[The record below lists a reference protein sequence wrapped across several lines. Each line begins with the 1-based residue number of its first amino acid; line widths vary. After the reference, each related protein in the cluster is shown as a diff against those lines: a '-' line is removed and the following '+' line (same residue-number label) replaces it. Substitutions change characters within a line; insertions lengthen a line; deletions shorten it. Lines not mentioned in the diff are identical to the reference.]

1 MAAKQTVKSKNKKE
15 AKTRRASSA
24 VRQEVLSI
32 ISIAAS
38 LLLLFSAVSPE
49 RVGVL
54 GQWINTLL
62 FGLFGVGAVI
72 FPIIIIIL
80 NIFSIVSKKSF
91 DQTYQIVS
99 GLSILLLFLSFV
111 HLMGMDT
118 ALSYSSLFDY
128 IAGNFTE
135 GSLLNGGLTGALF
148 GNFFFT
154 ILGRAGSFIAV
165 SSVMLALLVFLT
177 GRSFFGGVRTAYRGV
192 KDSIDEI
199 KDGYEDYTY
208 EEESYEDL
216 QPGEIPM
223 KSRNVRKKSKYKQAV
238 NFVMAG
244 ATGKKEQTGGR
255 IQLFQDDFDKS
266 VKKPGSVLEI
276 EFNPEFSD
284 EKTAAAESLQDD
296 INTAYETTPSTDK
309 VKDEEYEADEFRIN
323 ITGIVDDD
331 EIPAAEDFYA
341 AHEISFLGDIED
353 IPRFGEKGEKA
364 QQADTKIQSN
374 IDFTGDNRRFSKKE
388 QKEMEKEAIVAQ
400 IAKEAVFAVDKQLP
414 HEFPPEGLLKKGAV
428 ENKSASK
435 AQILETSRKLEAT
448 LKSFGVEAKVMEVS
462 KGPTVTRYELS
473 PGQGVKVSK
482 ISGLADDLALNLAA
496 QGIRIEAPIP
506 GKAAVGIEVPNKE
519 AQIVYFHDIVS
530 DEEFK
535 RFPSNLAF
543 GLGKDIAG
551 KTVVYDIAKMPHLL
565 IAGATGAGK
574 SVCINTLV
582 GSILYKAP
590 PDLVKLIMIDPKVV
604 ELSVYN
610 GIPHLLIPVVT
621 DPKKASG
628 ALNWA
633 VREMLRR
640 YDLFAETGVRDLK
653 GYNQLAEQTVERE
666 IEPQIVIIIDE
677 LADLMMAAPGEVE
690 DSICRLAQMARA
702 AGLHLII
709 ATQRPSVDVIT
720 GVIKANI
727 PSRLAFSVS
736 SGTDSRTILDTV
748 GAEKLLGR
756 GDMLFS
762 PIGTNKPIRI
772 QGAFISDKEVEAMV
786 DFLKVDNEYSQ
797 EMIDKIT
804 SSSKEIEMSE
814 DADEFFEPA
823 VEFVIAKEK
832 ASASMLQRQFRIGY
846 NRAARLIEDLEAKGI
861 IGPEDGSKPRKVL
874 MTSYMW
880 QDIKSGQSAAGASA
894 SQDIAIDIQIAEE

>member
-1 MAAKQTVKSKNKKE
+1 MAAKRAKAFKSKKE
-15 AKTRRASSA
+15 PKAGAVAPALRA
-24 VRQEVLSI
+24 EIFSI
-32 ISIAAS
+32 ISIA
-38 LLLLFSAVSPE
+38 VSILMLISVIWPDS
-49 RVGVL
+49 VGVVGMLLNSILYGLL
-54 GQWINTLL
+54 GM
-62 FGLFGVGAVI
+62 GAI
-72 FPIIIIIL
+72 ILPIIIIVL
-80 NIFSIVSKKSF
+80 NVYTIVSKNGLN
-91 DQTYQIVS
+91 QVYQRVCIATIFVF
-99 GLSILLLFLSFV
+99 FLSFI
-111 HLMGMDT
+111 HLFGIDPEV
-118 ALSYSSLFDY
+118 SYNSFFEYISSNF
-128 IAGNFTE
+128 AGGNT
-135 GSLLNGGLTGALF
+135 LNGGLMGALF
-148 GNFFFT
+148 ANLLHAT
-154 ILGRAGSFIAV
+154 LGRAGSFIVAI
-165 SSVMLALLVFLT
+165 SIMLVLLVFLT
-177 GRSFFGGVRTAYRGV
+177 GRSFFGGVRKAYKGV
-192 KDSIDEI
+192 KDI
-199 KDGYEDYTY
+199 KANAYDYEDEY
-208 EEESYEDL
+208 EIDYVDE
-216 QPGEIPM
+216 
-223 KSRNVRKKSKYKQAV
+223 KSREMMMQRVPSNPRKPKYRQV
-238 NFVMAG
+238 VDFVF
-244 ATGKKEQTGGR
+244 TGKGKQPKNER
-255 IQLFQDDFDKS
+255 IQLFQDEFTRKTGSALDIELNHDYKADIASKS
-266 VKKPGSVLEI
+266 LE
-276 EFNPEFSD
+276 N
-284 EKTAAAESLQDD
+284 
-296 INTAYETTPSTDK
+296 
-309 VKDEEYEADEFRIN
+309 EADYDEIDEVRIN
-323 ITGIVDDD
+323 ITGIVEEYVDTETPSDLDYD
-331 EIPAAEDFYA
+331 EN
-341 AHEISFLGDIED
+341 HEINFLGDIDDTNPEPD
-353 IPRFGEKGEKA
+353 IQESLYVKESR
-364 QQADTKIQSN
+364 
-374 IDFTGDNRRFSKKE
+374 TGVELLSENKRYTNKE
-388 QKEMEKEAIVAQ
+388 RKELEKEAIVNQ
-400 IAKEAVFAVDKQLP
+400 IAKEASHVSDKP
-414 HEFPPEGLLKKGAV
+414 HVYEFPPVSLLKKGSG
-428 ENKSASK
+428 ENKLASK
-435 AQILETSRKLEAT
+435 AQILETSKKLEAT
-448 LKSFGVEAKVMEVS
+448 LKSFGVEAKVVEVS

-519 AQIVYFHDIVS
+519 AQIVYFHDIVN
-530 DEEFK
+530 DNEFK
-535 RFPSNLAF
+535 KFPSNLAF

-551 KTVVYDIAKMPHLL
+551 KTVVYDIARMPHLL

-582 GSILYKAP
+582 GSILYKAS
-590 PDLVKLIMIDPKVV
+590 PDRVKLIMIDPKVV

-640 YDLFAETGVRDLK
+640 YELFAETGVRDLK
-653 GYNQLAEQTVERE
+653 GYNVLAEQTEERE
-666 IEPQIVIIIDE
+666 SEPQIVIIIDE

-736 SGTDSRTILDTV
+736 SGTDSRTILDMV

-797 EMIDKIT
+797 EMIDDIT
-804 SSSKEIEMSE
+804 SVSKEIELSE
-814 DADEFFEPA
+814 DADEYFDQA

-846 NRAARLIEDLEAKGI
+846 NRAARLIEDLETKGI

-880 QDIKSGQSAAGASA
+880 QDMKTMGSNGNVNAPYEEEPRFN
-894 SQDIAIDIQIAEE
+894 IQEAEE